1 MGDRLGRNVGT
12 YIGLEDSYGAGQV
25 TPKLFGALGRSTLR
39 LSPVQT
45 VTQTPEIRP
54 DPNPAEPVRDIID
67 LTAELAQLCSVDSA
81 PFMLKLLLGNSV
93 KTGSV
98 APWLWTSKIVA
109 NALQSAIVEK
119 WDSVESKSDLV
130 KGMLLSSL
138 KISWRKRGGA
148 LIFTWG
154 GTGIG
159 ATPVRNSSRF
169 DAAPTAWTAKRHS
182 MRDCTI
188 TVDGAA
194 TLAPYI
200 VGFDVAFNFSVER
213 RDGATGN
220 AFADAI
226 NPGGCAITASI
237 QASRPTADSIYTLCN
252 GADHIF
258 VFTSPQ
264 PGDATRYFKLTM
276 SQVRVEKA
284 NPTDESGAGMVTEP
298 FDMLPFFTTHAD
310 GTAAKFEVANDITAY

>member
-1 MGDRLGRNVGT
+1 MADRLGRNVGA
-12 YIGLEDSYGAGQV
+12 YIGVEDSYGAGQG

-67 LTAELAQLCSVDSA
+67 LNAELAQLCSVDSA

-93 KTGSV
+93 KTGAS
-98 APWLWTSKIVA
+98 APWLWTSKVVS
-109 NALQSAIVEK
+109 NALLSAIIEK
-119 WDSVESKSDLV
+119 WDSVESKSDLI
-130 KGMLLSSL
+130 KGALLSSL

-154 GTGIG
+154 FTGIG
-159 ATPVRNSSRF
+159 AAPIRNSTRF

-182 MRDCTI
+182 MAACTI

-194 TLAPYI
+194 TLAPFI
-200 VGFDVAFNFSVER
+200 VAFDAALNFAVER

-226 NPGGCAITASI
+226 DPGACAITASI
-237 QASRPTADSIYTLCN
+237 QASRPTADSIYALCD

-264 PGDATRYFKLTM
+264 PGTPTRYFKFTM
-276 SQVRVEKA
+276 SQVRVEKV

-298 FDMLPFFTTHAD
+298 FDLLPYFTTHAD
-310 GTAAKFEVANDITAY
+310 GTAAKFEVANDVTAY